1 MWKIEAA
8 ELVQVTRG
16 DLVESIHKGHIA
28 VVDFKGNLLKYSGD
42 PYRTVYARSS
52 MKPLQAI
59 PIVETGAADHYQF
72 NHADL
77 SLCCASHNAE
87 KQHTERVLSI
97 LKRAGLD
104 DQTLKCG
111 THPLRREDVFKELIL
126 EGKEVTPLYNN
137 CSGKHSGMIVTAK
150 YLNESIE
157 SYLELSHPVQQRIL
171 HVISEMADYP
181 MEEIKI
187 GVDGCGAPVHGLPL
201 ERLAFAYA
209 RMTRP
214 DLLEEKR
221 GSVVQRITSSM
232 MAAPEMVGGTDRFC
246 TNFMRAVNG
255 KMFGKA
261 GAEAV
266 YCIGDLQTGIG
277 IAIKIEDGFGR
288 ATEPAAVE
296 VLTQLNLLTEEE
308 LVQLGNYHSPKVTNA
323 SNKVVG
329 ELVPTFTLK
338 NGEEL

>member
-1 MWKIEAA
+1 MEKMKST

-16 DLVESIHKGHIA
+16 NMVESIHKGHIA
-28 VVDFKGNLLKYSGD
+28 VVDYKGKLLKYAGD
-42 PYRTVYARSS
+42 PYRVVYARSS

-59 PIVETGAADHYQF
+59 PLVETGVAAHYQF
-72 NHADL
+72 DEADL

-87 KQHTERVLSI
+87 KQHTERVISI

-104 DQTLKCG
+104 DQALKCG

-150 YLNESIE
+150 YMNEPIE

-171 HVISEMADYP
+171 HVVSEMADYP
-181 MEEIKI
+181 VEKI
-187 GVDGCGAPVHGLPL
+187 ELGVDGCGVPVHGLPL
-201 ERLAFAYA
+201 ERIAHAYA
-209 RMTRP
+209 KMTRP
-214 DLLEEKR
+214 NELEESRARAVEK
-221 GSVVQRITSSM
+221 VTSAM

-246 TNFMRAVNG
+246 TNFMKAVDG

-261 GAEAV
+261 GAEGV

-296 VLTQLNLLTEEE
+296 VLKQLGLLTDNE
-308 LVQLGNYHSPKVTNA
+308 LEKLQQHHHPVVTNA
-323 SNKVVG
+323 RKEKVG

-338 NGEEL
+338 DAKEL

>member
-1 MWKIEAA
+1 MEAT
-8 ELVQVTRG
+8 ELVQVFRG

-28 VVDFKGNLLKYSGD
+28 VVDYKGRLHKYEGD
-42 PYRTVYARSS
+42 PYRKVFARSS

-59 PIVETGAADHYQF
+59 PVVETGTADHF
-72 NHADL
+72 EFDDADL

-104 DQTLKCG
+104 DHSLKCG

-137 CSGKHSGMIVTAK
+137 CSGKHSGMIATAK
-150 YLNESIE
+150 YMNEPVE
-157 SYLELSHPVQQRIL
+157 SYFELSHPVQQRIL
-171 HVISEMADYP
+171 HTISEMADYP
-181 MEEIKI
+181 VKDIEL
-187 GVDGCGAPVHGLPL
+187 GVDGCGVPVHALPL
-201 ERLAFAYA
+201 ERIAYAYA

-214 DLLEEKR
+214 ERLDEQR
-221 GSVVQRITSSM
+221 GSAVKRITSAM
-232 MAAPEMVGGTDRFC
+232 MSAPEMVGGTDRFC
-246 TNFMRAVNG
+246 TNFMRAVQG

-266 YCIGDLQTGIG
+266 YCIGDIQTGLG

-288 ATEPAAVE
+288 ATEPVAVE
-296 VLTQLNLLTEEE
+296 VLRQLNLLTDEE
-308 LVQLGNYHSPKVTNA
+308 LSKLVNHHKPTVLNA
-323 SNKVVG
+323 RKKVVG

-338 NGEEL
+338 DGKEL